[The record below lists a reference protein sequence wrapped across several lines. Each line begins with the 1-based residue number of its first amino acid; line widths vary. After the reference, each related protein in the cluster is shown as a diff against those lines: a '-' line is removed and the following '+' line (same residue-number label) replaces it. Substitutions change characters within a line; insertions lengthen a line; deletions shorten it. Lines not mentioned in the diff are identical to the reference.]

1 MLEDMARND
10 LDLSAI
16 NKLVDNEVKDR
27 VRK

>member
-16 NKLVDNEVKDR
+16 NKLVDNEVKGR